1 MKNTIVRTL
10 FTLGLSAVLSPV
22 ALLAQTQINA
32 AIPFDFT
39 IGAKSFPAG
48 DYSVRQVSAS
58 VLLVQSIKDGT
69 GVMTMATPIG
79 KSEKGGTPVLTFSK
93 YGDTYFLSKVS
104 SDDAGWKLH
113 QSAAEKEMVA
123 KVPTP
128 KPVIVAAALY
138 SK

>member
-10 FTLGLSAVLSPV
+10 FTVGLSAVLSPV
-22 ALLAQTQINA
+22 ALLAQSQINA

-48 DYSVRQVSAS
+48 DYSVRQVSEH

-69 GVMTMATPIG
+69 GVMTMTMPTERT
-79 KSEKGGTPVLTFSK
+79 EKGGTPVLTFNK
-93 YGDTYFLSKVS
+93 YGDTYFLSKVTG
-104 SDDAGWKLH
+104 DDRGWKLH

-128 KPVIVAAALY
+128 KPVIVVAALY